1 MNTTHQG
8 IYRAEDQQ
16 ARLSGRDVVEFY
28 EEELFEMLFIIY
40 NQYGQTFNGQ
50 FNDWKDHILADRA
63 EALQD
68 KQDSFI
74 QDLDPDER

>member
-1 MNTTHQG
+1 MTTTHQG
-8 IYRAEDQQ
+8 IYRAEDQH
-16 ARLSGRDVVEFY
+16 ARLAGRDIAEY
-28 EEELFEMLFIIY
+28 NETELLEILFIIY
-40 NQYGQTFNGQ
+40 VQYGQTFNGQ
-50 FNDWKDHILADRA
+50 FNEWKDQILFDRA

>member
-1 MNTTHQG
+1 MSTTHQG
-8 IYRAEDQQ
+8 IYRAEDQH
-16 ARLSGRDVVEFY
+16 ARLAGRDVAEF
-28 EEELFEMLFIIY
+28 EPHELLEMLFIIY
-40 NQYGQTFNGQ
+40 VQYGKSFDGQ
-50 FNDWKDHILADRA
+50 FNDWKDHILLDRA